1 MLRHEK
7 NREMG
12 KVANG
17 FLITFSV
24 LNLIMT
30 SAIIL
35 ALYMAYV
42 KAQEAAPKLMPLLKD
57 DLGTA
62 IEGKISGVTTTIKKD
77 LQKALV
83 PLEEKMVTCVRGQ
96 GTII

>member
-1 MLRHEK
+1 MI
-7 NREMG
+7 
-12 KVANG
+12 A
-17 FLITFSV
+17 
-24 LNLIMT
+24 T

-57 DLGTA
+57 ELSGVSVDLGTA

-77 LQKALV
+77 LTDALA
-83 PLEEKMVTCVRGQ
+83 PLGEKMNTC
-96 GTII
+96 IEK